1 MDNKI
6 LNKTILDTKCPFRL
20 AIIGKMFEGK
30 SQFMLDFIENLSESY
45 KKYTNIL
52 LIREGFINFYK

>member
-52 LIREGFINFYK
+52 LIR